1 LEFKWRNWI
10 EGRAALLYALG
21 EVDCLRRDETVWGG
35 KGLGKRGRQSFLPA
49 RKSELG
55 HKGSLKLIN
64 GRLFA
69 NPHLDPAAA
78 RGGVKSDELTVLVIA
93 WAK

>member
-1 LEFKWRNWI
+1 VRRCCVRLKKSTVCDVT
-10 EGRAALLYALG
+10 EGCG
-21 EVDCLRRDETVWGG
+21 KG

-55 HKGSLKLIN
+55 RKGSLELIN

-69 NPHLDPAAA
+69 HPHLDPAAA
-78 RGGVKSDELTVLVIA
+78 RGGVESDELTVLVIA

>member
-1 LEFKWRNWI
+1 VRRCCVRLEKSTVCDVTGV
-10 EGRAALLYALG
+10 GR
-21 EVDCLRRDETVWGG
+21 EKD
-35 KGLGKRGRQSFLPA
+35 LGKRGRQSFLQT

-55 HKGSLKLIN
+55 RKGSLKLIN

>member
-1 LEFKWRNWI
+1 MIGLKGVRRCCVRLEKS
-10 EGRAALLYALG
+10 
-21 EVDCLRRDETVWGG
+21 TVCDVTQGCGKG
-35 KGLGKRGRQSFLPA
+35 KGLGKRGRQYFLPA

-55 HKGSLKLIN
+55 RKGSLKLIN

-78 RGGVKSDELTVLVIA
+78 RGGVKSDELTVFVIA